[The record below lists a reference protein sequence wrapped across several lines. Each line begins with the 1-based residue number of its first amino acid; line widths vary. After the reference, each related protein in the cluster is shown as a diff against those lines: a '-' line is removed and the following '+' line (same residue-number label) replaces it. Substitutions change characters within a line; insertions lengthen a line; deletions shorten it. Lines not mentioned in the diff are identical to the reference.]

1 MKLPNQIGPIHF
13 VGIGGIGMS
22 GIAEVLLNLGHQVQG
37 SDQSDN
43 ANVKRLREQ
52 GATVF
57 VGHDKANLGAAAVV
71 VISSAV
77 KRDNPEVVE
86 ARARRIPVVRRAE
99 MLAELM
105 RLKQCVAVAGTH
117 GKTTTTSLVATLLDA
132 AGLDPTVINGGI
144 INAYGTNARLGAGD
158 WMVVEADESD
168 GTFLKLPAD
177 IAVVTNIDP
186 EHLDHFKTFDAIK
199 DAFLAL
205 IGNLPFYGFAV
216 MCLDHP
222 TVQELVG
229 QVEDRR
235 ILTYG
240 ENPQADVRLMDVNL
254 AGGVTRFSVLIRDR
268 ATGRATFI
276 DDLALP
282 MPGRHNALNATA
294 AIAVAHEL
302 GAPIDVIR
310 KAIAGF
316 GGVRRRFTRTGTWNG
331 VAIYDD
337 YGHHPVEIAAVL
349 RAARA
354 ATEGKVIAVVQPH
367 RFTRLASLF
376 DAFATCFNDADTV
389 IVADV
394 YRGRRSA
401 DRGRRQGGAGDRDRR
416 PRPSSRADAALARQ
430 TGGHGA
436 FAGEA
441 GRLCHLPRRRVD
453 HAMGLCAA
461 RRTRRARQGL
471 TLRRCLAWSMKSRR
485 GRPSCADAS
494 QPTRR
499 SPRRPGFGSAVR
511 LRRCFPRP
519 TRTISPT
526 SSSALPREIPVTTI
540 GLGSN
545 LIVRDGGVA
554 GLVIRLGGRAFGA
567 VEVMDGS
574 RVVAGAAAP
583 DQYVAKAAAIAGV
596 DGLAFL
602 RGVPGSI
609 GGALVMN
616 AGAHGGEIKDVLI
629 EARGID
635 RTGAKRVFS
644 NAEMGFSYRHSLAP
658 R

>member
-37 SDQSDN
+37 SDLSDN

-57 VGHDKANLGAAAVV
+57 IGHAKANVDAAAVIV
-71 VISSAV
+71 VSSAV

-132 AGLDPTVINGGI
+132 ASLDPTVINGGI

-205 IGNLPFYGFAV
+205 VGNLPFYGFAV
-216 MCLDHP
+216 MCIDHP

-229 QVEDRR
+229 RIEDRR

-240 ENPQADVRLMDVNL
+240 ENPQADVRLMDVSL
-254 AGGVTRFSVLIRDR
+254 AGGVTRFSALIRER

-282 MPGRHNALNATA
+282 MP
-294 AIAVAHEL
+294 V
-302 GAPIDVIR
+302 DVIR

-349 RAARA
+349 SAARA

-394 YRGRRSA
+394 YP
-401 DRGRRQGGAGDRDRR
+401 AGEPPIEGVDK
-416 PRPSSRADAALARQ
+416 AALA
-430 TGGHGA
+430 TSIAAHGHRHVLMLPSPEKLAPMVRSLAQPGDYVIFLGA
-436 FAGEA
+436 
-441 GRLCHLPRRRVD
+441 
-453 HAMGLCAA
+453 
-461 RRTRRARQGL
+461 
-471 TLRRCLAWSMKSRR
+471 
-485 GRPSCADAS
+485 
-494 QPTRR
+494 
-499 SPRRPGFGSAVR
+499 GSVTQWAY
-511 LRRCFPRP
+511 
-519 TRTISPT
+519 
-526 SSSALPREIPVTTI
+526 ALPGE
-540 GLGSN
+540 L
-545 LIVRDGGVA
+545 
-554 GLVIRLGGRAFGA
+554 
-567 VEVMDGS
+567 
-574 RVVAGAAAP
+574 AAL
-583 DQYVAKAAAIAGV
+583 DKA
-596 DGLAFL
+596 
-602 RGVPGSI
+602 
-609 GGALVMN
+609 
-616 AGAHGGEIKDVLI
+616 
-629 EARGID
+629 
-635 RTGAKRVFS
+635 
-644 NAEMGFSYRHSLAP
+644 
-658 R
+658 